1 MSIEFFDP
9 VGEPQRTT
17 AGAARKLES
26 LGGRR
31 AGYVFNQHV
40 SALTF
45 WEALEKAVAALHAP
59 SHVQRIYKP
68 AHSVTATRADLERLS
83 AATDYALVGV
93 GA

>member
-9 VGEPQRTT
+9 VGEVLRTT
-17 AGAARKLES
+17 AGRERKLES
-26 LGGRR
+26 LGGRN

-45 WEALEKAVAALHAP
+45 WEALEKAVAARHAP
-59 SHVQRIYKP
+59 PHVQRIYKP
-68 AHSVTATRADLERLS
+68 AHSVTAARADLERLS
-83 AATDYALVGV
+83 AESDYALVGV